1 MRKTAFVLL
10 ITLLLSAIAVAADT
24 YQTGKIVKW
33 DNGTYPDGKKT
44 KAWIVYQVQG
54 DNLLYSIA
62 RHKETKPQ
70 MQPGDAVQ
78 YQVKG
83 NKMTVVNAKG
93 KKETTTRLWAS
104 RKRRGS
110 EQPCQSRSRMA
121 EPQSKALNLEFAQ
134 DGSRLR

>member
-1 MRKTAFVLL
+1 MLL
-10 ITLLLSAIAVAADT
+10 ATLAVAADT

-54 DNLLYSIA
+54 DNNMLYSIA

-78 YQVKG
+78 YEVKG

-93 KKETTTRLWAS
+93 KKNDYQIV
-104 RKRRGS
+104 G
-110 EQPCQSRSRMA
+110 QSQATGR
-121 EPQSKALNLEFAQ
+121 
-134 DGSRLR
+134 

>member
-1 MRKTAFVLL
+1 MRKTAFTLL
-10 ITLLLSAIAVAADT
+10 ITLLLTSFAVAADT
-24 YQTGKIVKW
+24 YQTGKVVKW

-54 DNLLYSIA
+54 DNNMLYSVA

-83 NKMTVVNAKG
+83 NQITVIDAKG
-93 KKETTTRLWAS
+93 KKT
-104 RKRRGS
+104 KYQIVG
-110 EQPCQSRSRMA
+110 QSQA
-121 EPQSKALNLEFAQ
+121 PGQ
-134 DGSRLR
+134 

>member
-1 MRKTAFVLL
+1 VRKTAFALL
-10 ITLLLSAIAVAADT
+10 ITLLLTAVAVAADT

-62 RHKETKPQ
+62 RHKETKAQ
-70 MQPGDAVQ
+70 MEPGDTVQ
-78 YQVKG
+78 YELKG

-93 KKETTTRLWAS
+93 KKETYQVVGQAQAAS
-104 RKRRGS
+104 
-110 EQPCQSRSRMA
+110 PA
-121 EPQSKALNLEFAQ
+121 PAQ
-134 DGSRLR
+134 

>member
-1 MRKTAFVLL
+1 MRKVAFA
-10 ITLLLSAIAVAADT
+10 LLLTFALTAIAVAADT

-54 DNLLYSIA
+54 DNLVYSIA
-62 RHKETKPQ
+62 RHKENKAQ
-70 MQPGDAVQ
+70 MQPGDVVQ

-93 KKETTTRLWAS
+93 KKETYQIV
-104 RKRRGS
+104 G
-110 EQPCQSRSRMA
+110 QSQA
-121 EPQSKALNLEFAQ
+121 PGQ
-134 DGSRLR
+134 

>member
-1 MRKTAFVLL
+1 MKKTAFVLL
-10 ITLLLSAIAVAADT
+10 IALALSAGAIAADT

-54 DNLLYSIA
+54 DNMLYSIA

-70 MQPGDAVQ
+70 MQPGDTVQ

-83 NKMTVVNAKG
+83 NHMTVDDKG
-93 KKETTTRLWAS
+93 KKN
-104 RKRRGS
+104 KYQIVG
-110 EQPCQSRSRMA
+110 QSQA
-121 EPQSKALNLEFAQ
+121 PGQ
-134 DGSRLR
+134 